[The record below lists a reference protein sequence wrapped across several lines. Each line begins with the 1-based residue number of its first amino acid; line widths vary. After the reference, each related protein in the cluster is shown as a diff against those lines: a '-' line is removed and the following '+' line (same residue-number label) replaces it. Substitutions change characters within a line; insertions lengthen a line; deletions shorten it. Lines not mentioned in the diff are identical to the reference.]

1 MNDAYKNTN
10 DCNPGKKGKVL
21 IVFDDMI
28 ADMIGVRKLKVGL
41 SRLRK
46 FFPNLNFLQSCLLK
60 KIPSFVCFVTKIENK
75 WILILQ
81 NLSS

>member
-28 ADMIGVRKLKVGL
+28 VDMIGVRKLKVGL
-41 SRLRK
+41 SRLRQ
-46 FFPNLNFLQSCLLK
+46 FFPNLNFLQSFSKKYHHLFVLWLK
-60 KIPSFVCFVTKIENK
+60 LKINEF
-75 WILILQ
+75 
-81 NLSS
+81 

>member
-28 ADMIGVRKLKVGL
+28 VDMIGVRKLKVGL

-46 FFPNLNFLQSCLLK
+46 FFPNLNFLQSCSK
-60 KIPSFVCFVTKIENK
+60 KYHHLFV
-75 WILILQ
+75 L
-81 NLSS
+81 

>member
-1 MNDAYKNTN
+1 MMHTKILMTAIQERKEKYRKNE
-10 DCNPGKKGKVL
+10 

-46 FFPNLNFLQSCLLK
+46 FFPNLNFLQSC
-60 KIPSFVCFVTKIENK
+60 
-75 WILILQ
+75 
-81 NLSS
+81 

>member
-1 MNDAYKNTN
+1 MMHTKILMTAIQERKEKYRKNE
-10 DCNPGKKGKVL
+10 

-75 WILILQ
+75 
-81 NLSS
+81 